1 MAGILLKIRTWWET
15 ADRTQK
21 SVTLFGGGFLL
32 LLLVGAFYF
41 ATRPKMEMA
50 FAGLTPA
57 EQGSVVEEI
66 QKIGIPVEFD
76 LGGNVLVP
84 SAKVSEVKM
93 RLATAG
99 KLPNSTH
106 WGYGDLKDWPLTTT
120 PQVEKE
126 RLKSVMEGELAKTIE
141 SFSSVESARV
151 HINLSQ
157 ESVFAGEK
165 SPATASVTIAEK
177 SGASISGDE
186 SKAIASLVA
195 NAVPGLNKK
204 NLTIVD
210 KDLKPIW
217 LGTEDTGAQ
226 GLAGERIQAEIA
238 ESKRREQELQQKLD
252 YFFGPRA
259 AVVTVDLKL
268 DFDTATEQRSEPI
281 VGDEAVS
288 KERVKETMTGGAGTR
303 PGGVTGL
310 DSNTGAP
317 GSGGGPTGSESSGYV
332 SDQSTEQRPYGERR
346 TETQKSPGDVKS
358 MAISVLVDPK
368 KVTDQ
373 KAVQAFV
380 TSYLGSRASDPNFTA
395 KVTAL
400 ERTAEAEAISAAAAP
415 SGSNVVQQI
424 FSLLPVVAL
433 LVVAFVVV
441 KSIGKAAKAQSVFVA
456 ALPGGRAV
464 PMAISQAETQ
474 IVRREGEAQA
484 TQPKPLAPQF
494 DDLEDIPS
502 KVNRPLEQIK
512 KMTADRPE
520 VVAMLIKSWLL
531 EERR

>member
-1 MAGILLKIRTWWET
+1 MAGLLLKLRTWWET

-21 SVTLFGGGFLL
+21 AVTLFGGGFLL
-32 LLLVGAFYF
+32 LLLIGAFYF
-41 ATRPKMEMA
+41 ATRPKMDMA
-50 FAGLTPA
+50 FGGLAPA

-66 QKIGIPVEFD
+66 QKMGIPVEFD
-76 LGGNVLVP
+76 LSGNVLVP

-99 KLPNSTH
+99 KLPSATH

-120 PQVEKE
+120 PQVERE

-141 SFSSVESARV
+141 SFDSVATARV
-151 HINLSQ
+151 HISLSVD
-157 ESVFAGEK
+157 SVFAGEK
-165 SPATASVTIAEK
+165 TPATASVTIAEK
-177 SGASISGDE
+177 SGATITGDE

-195 NAVPGLNKK
+195 NSVPGLSTK

-217 LGTEDTGAQ
+217 LGSEDTGAQ
-226 GLAGERIQAEIA
+226 GMAGQRIQAEIA
-238 ESKRREQELQQKLD
+238 ESKRRERELQQKLD

-259 AVVTVDLKL
+259 TVVTVDLKL

-281 VGDEAVS
+281 VGDEPVS
-288 KERVKETMTGGAGTR
+288 KERVKETMKGGAGAT
-303 PGGVTGL
+303 PGGLSGL

-317 GSGGGPTGSESSGYV
+317 GGAGGGAGAESNGYV
-332 SDQSTEQRPYGERR
+332 SDHTSEQRPFGEKR

-373 KAVQAFV
+373 KAVQDFV
-380 TSYLGSRASDPNFTA
+380 TSYLGPRANDPNFTA

-400 ERTAEAEAISAAAAP
+400 ERSAEAEANSSTTAP
-415 SGSNVVQQI
+415 SGSNMMQQI

-441 KSIGKAAKAQSVFVA
+441 KSIGKAAKSHNVVVA
-456 ALPGGRAV
+456 ALAGGRTV
-464 PMAISQAETQ
+464 PLSIGPADPQ
-474 IVRREGEAQA
+474 IARQEGEAGA
-484 TQPKPLAPQF
+484 APPKALAAQF

-502 KVNRPLEQIK
+502 KVNKPLEQIK